1 MQPLRRATDTASDLM
16 NLQATTL
23 KGHVTDTFA
32 LMFLFMFS
40 VRCSIQIASQ
50 KHVLLE
56 NVNVFIYFNF
66 FCCLSNNELET
77 LHRG

>member
-1 MQPLRRATDTASDLM
+1 MQPLRRATDTATDLM

-40 VRCSIQIASQ
+40 IQIASQ

-56 NVNVFIYFNF
+56 NVNVFIYINF
-66 FCCLSNNELET
+66 ICCLSNMAMN
-77 LHRG
+77 